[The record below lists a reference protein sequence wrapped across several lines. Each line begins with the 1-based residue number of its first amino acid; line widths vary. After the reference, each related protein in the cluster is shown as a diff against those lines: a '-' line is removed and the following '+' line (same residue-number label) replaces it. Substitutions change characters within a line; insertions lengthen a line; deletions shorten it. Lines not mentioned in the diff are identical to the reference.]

1 MSCGETAVTEVAT
14 AIGYGCGVTLDLITR
29 NWSLVAAGVLA
40 VPILLFLGFRVF
52 TDSGRGQLGIKVRAL
67 AGRYRDADKAKKKVL
82 KAKKRLKRLQRK
94 TDSVKPRHLQEATEA
109 FEDAQSLLKIADDQ
123 VLIAE
128 NHVRKI
134 IVEEYPPRRQQALRD
149 KYLRRPEDRSKPFTF

>member
-1 MSCGETAVTEVAT
+1 MPGGETAVTEVAT
-14 AIGYGCGVTLDLITR
+14 GLRYGLGVTFDVLTR

-52 TDSGRGQLGIKVRAL
+52 SDSGRGRLGSKVRAL
-67 AGRYRDADKAKKKVL
+67 TGRYRDAKKAERKVL
-82 KAKKRLKRLQRK
+82 KATKRLKRLHK
-94 TDSVKPRHLQEATEA
+94 KADSVKPRHLQEASEA
-109 FEDAQSLLKIADDQ
+109 LEDARALKKIADDQ

-149 KYLRRPEDRSKPFTF
+149 RYLRPSEDRSKPFTF